1 MTKLKFIIDKKYDAA
16 MLKEFGLE
24 PSFSAAKK
32 LANQEYKKSL
42 KYLQKTKNL
51 YQQSWDEVNNRF
63 FGLLAKKTGYP
74 LKYQTYYCVVS
85 AFHRGI
91 SNWGGNKI
99 ARIWRENPYTMRK
112 ITAHELIIPHIFN
125 IYEVLG
131 IRDKV
136 SDEKIW
142 QIAEISGWALT
153 GLDKDFV
160 KLWPWISEQ
169 EKWYYTHNYPQ
180 LVPLQKKLKPMFL
193 KRRNFSRF
201 LEQAIKY
208 TQ

>member
-1 MTKLKFIIDKKYDAA
+1 MSKLKFIIDKDYDIA
-16 MLKEFGLE
+16 MLKEFGLQK
-24 PSFSAAKK
+24 SLSAAKK
-32 LANQEYKKSL
+32 TADKEYKKID
-42 KYLQKTKNL
+42 KYLRRSQKL
-51 YQQSWDEVNNRF
+51 YQQSWDKINNQF
-63 FGLLAKKTGYP
+63 FGLLAKKTGQP
-74 LKYQTYYCVVS
+74 LKYKNYYCVVS

-99 ARIWRENPYTMRK
+99 ARIWKENPYTMRK

-125 IYEVLG
+125 IYEALG

-136 SDEKIW
+136 SDERIW
-142 QIAEISGWALT
+142 QVSEICGWALT
-153 GLDKDFV
+153 GLDNDFI

-193 KRRNFSRF
+193 KRKNFSRF

-208 TQ
+208 RQ